1 MKEVTEIDD
10 IMITFPATSDEKKV
24 IQEQVDE
31 IKSRHA
37 LDLEAALSYVLLY
50 GVITSLIIITAG
62 VVLFVY
68 QNRTLD
74 INQLIHTAN
83 FAQFTATSFST
94 VFSRKI
100 SPFALISLGIV
111 VLMLTPYL
119 RVVSSWIYFTVKEKN
134 VKYFFITLWVLILL
148 TLSLFLR

>member
-1 MKEVTEIDD
+1 LKEVTEIDD